1 MSGIVRAE
9 MEIAVARNDPVVLQL
24 QTDYI
29 AEMRRHTEP
38 YTVTRGGR
46 EYDVLPNVFPPY
58 IDSEMIA
65 RVMHIEE
72 GDDVL
77 DVGSG
82 SGFIA
87 VNAAASAKHVVATDI
102 NPAAIETIRA
112 NAARH
117 NVDDRLSAVQADVFP
132 ESKGAFDVVTFNPPF
147 SDHAATDVVERSV
160 WDPGHA
166 AVRKFMAEIGE
177 HLNPGGRIYISWAD
191 FADLQFFEELLGK
204 HGMRYERID
213 EVTDGTS
220 LFVAY
225 KVTLEK

>member
-1 MSGIVRAE
+1 
-9 MEIAVARNDPVVLQL
+9 MEITVARNDPVVLQL

-46 EYDVLPNVFPPY
+46 EFDVLPNVFPPY

-72 GDDVL
+72 SDEVL

-87 VNAAASAKHVVATDI
+87 VTAAASAKRVVATDI

-112 NAARH
+112 NAVRH
-117 NVDDRLSAVQADVFP
+117 KVADRLSAVQADVFP
-132 ESKGAFDVVTFNPPF
+132 DGHGPFDVITFNPPF
-147 SDHAATDVVERSV
+147 SDHAAADVVERSV

-166 AVRKFMAEIGE
+166 AIRKFMAEVGG
-177 HLNPGGRIYISWAD
+177 HLKPGGRIYISWAD
-191 FADLQFFEELLGK
+191 FSDLQFFEALLRK
-204 HGMRYERID
+204 HGMRFARLD

-220 LFVAY
+220 VFVAY
-225 KVTLEK
+225 KATLEK